1 MAILLIWDELPDP
14 RDPDA
19 PRGKRC
25 TVILLQQCLAHIVQR
40 HISQCDGPWAEWL
53 TQELCDR
60 LVQWYHGESDLNDET
75 LGRLE
80 QLFGGALRESLNR
93 PLVLLQRIG
102 LSRHAWIAILPT
114 GAIFVLKSKYDDSR
128 AHLVTCYYP
137 DRPNLHPPH
146 RRWRHVAHTYIWR
159 YALIREQGGAR
170 RFFMPTDEKIRFVQ
184 PENWGFDTSARLPV
198 WRGALPEWPA
208 AEMLSPTTRR
218 SRIKLRQRRWTL
230 PDPLEDSENGKHST
244 TTK

>member
-25 TVILLQQCLAHIVQR
+25 TVMLYEECLAHIVQR
-40 HISQCDGPWAEWL
+40 HISRHDGPWREWL

-60 LVQWYHGESDLNDET
+60 LIQWYYGESDLDNET
-75 LGRLE
+75 LQKLN
-80 QLFGGALRESLNR
+80 QLFGGALRESLSR
-93 PLVLLQRIG
+93 PLVLLTHLG
-102 LSRHAWIAILPT
+102 ASRHAWIAILPT
-114 GAIFVLKSKYDDSR
+114 GAIFVLRSKFSDSR

-146 RRWRHVAHTYIWR
+146 RRWRHIAHTYLWR
-159 YALIREQGGAR
+159 YAPIREQGGAR
-170 RFFMPTDEKIRFVQ
+170 RFFMPENEKIRFVQ
-184 PENWGFDTSARLPV
+184 PENWGFDMSARPPV
-198 WRGALPEWPA
+198 WRGALPDWPA
-208 AEMLSPTTRR
+208 AKKLSPKTKQH
-218 SRIKLRQRRWTL
+218 RIKLRQRRWTL
-230 PDPLEDSENGKHST
+230 PDSLEDSENSKHTT